1 MCVYWAMKK
10 EIEIHKKRIEYVLRT
25 SKRAKLMRLVVYC
38 DGNFVVTAPEG
49 LNHEMIEQFI
59 KKKSQW
65 IINKLEYFKGFS
77 EKVFIKSD
85 IYGFAA
91 HKEVALSLAEKKI
104 EHFNQFYKFKFNKIA
119 IKNQKTRWGSCSLK
133 GNLNFNYK
141 IALLPESVSDYIIVH
156 ELCHLGEFNHSRKFW
171 NLVAIAIPNYLEI
184 RNFLKKGRIHYGLEM
199 KNA

>member
-1 MCVYWAMKK
+1 MKK
-10 EIEIHKKRIEYVLRT
+10 EIELHKKRIEYILRT
-25 SKRAKLMRLVVYC
+25 SRRAKLMRLAVYC

-49 LNHEMIEQFI
+49 LSFELIEEFI

-65 IINKLEYFKGFS
+65 VINKLEYFKNFS
-77 EKVFIKSD
+77 EKIFIKSD
-85 IYGFAA
+85 IRSFSE
-91 HKEVALSLAEKKI
+91 HKEEALALAKKKI
-104 EHFNQFYKFKFNKIA
+104 EHFNQFYKFKFNKIS

-141 IALLPESVSDYIIVH
+141 IALLPENASDYIIVH

-184 RNFLKKGRIHYGLEM
+184 RNFLKKG
-199 KNA
+199 